1 MRVGI
6 VGCGSIGSRHARNAM
21 ELGHDVKIYDP
32 AIIGGSDFRFERQLY
47 DWAEAVVIS
56 TPSYVH
62 EACFRAA
69 IERDRHC
76 LIEKP
81 LSTSRGQLEV
91 LLGRAK
97 EKNLVVMM
105 GNNLRFHPSVECAK
119 SWIEDGSIVPQWASF
134 ICATMTEK
142 PDYLSDGVILNTG
155 SHEVDLALH
164 FFGPA
169 RVVAA
174 TGRWNEH
181 SDVMAD
187 FVLLHDSGVR
197 SSFHI
202 DFVTEEEIRQFWI
215 GGLRSNI
222 YVNLPARQA
231 ALAKSGVKA
240 KQFVAAGSYDHD
252 YADEMEEFLAK
263 CQGKRDGPGA
273 TGNDGLAVLRILLD
287 VRRKVGLP

>member
-1 MRVGI
+1 
-6 VGCGSIGSRHARNAM
+6 M

-32 AIIGGSDFRFERQLY
+32 AILGGSDFRFERLLY

-62 EACFRAA
+62 EASFRAA
-69 IERDRHC
+69 VERGRHV

-81 LSTSRGQLEV
+81 LSTSQGQLEF
-91 LLGRAK
+91 LLGRAR

-105 GNNLRFHPSVECAK
+105 GNNLRFHPSVKRAK
-119 SWIEDGSIVPQWASF
+119 NWIDGGKIVPQWANF

-169 RVVAA
+169 RAVSAS
-174 TGRWNEH
+174 GRWNEH

-197 SSFHI
+197 SSFHL
-202 DFVTEEEIRQFWI
+202 DFVTEVEVREFWI
-215 GGLRSNI
+215 GGLRSCAK
-222 YVNLPARQA
+222 VQLPARNA
-231 ALAKSGVKA
+231 HLVSNDPADYFSHADS
-240 KQFVAAGSYDHD
+240 GSYDDD
-252 YADEMEEFLAK
+252 YADEMAEFLAK
-263 CQGKRDGPGA
+263 CEGHRGGPGA
-273 TGNDGLAVLRILLD
+273 TGDDGMAVLRILLD